1 MRPSLVLL
9 VFVGG
14 GVGSVARY
22 LLATTVQR
30 NAPEGFPFGTFLVN
44 LIGCFAIGVVGALGL
59 ERAALSPEARTFLM
73 VGILGGFTTF
83 SSFAWET
90 LGLLSVSQAN
100 DENVVNPPSIPT
112 MRNVRASGESAA
124 RSSPSAPTTP
134 IAKHPIRFTRN
145 VPNGK
150 PSGAFRWTVVARR

>member
-1 MRPSLVLL
+1 MRPGLVLL

-14 GVGSVARY
+14 GIGSVARY

-30 NAPEGFPFGTFLVN
+30 NTPEGFPFGTFLVN
-44 LIGCFAIGVVGALGL
+44 LIGCFAVGFVGALGL

-90 LGLLSVSQAN
+90 LGLLSVRELLRAALYVGGS
-100 DENVVNPPSIPT
+100 VVLGLLGT
-112 MRNVRASGESAA
+112 AAGRALG
-124 RSSPSAPTTP
+124 R
-134 IAKHPIRFTRN
+134 
-145 VPNGK
+145 V
-150 PSGAFRWTVVARR
+150 GA

>member
-1 MRPSLVLL
+1 MRLGLVLL

-22 LLATTVQR
+22 LLATAVQR

-90 LGLLSVSQAN
+90 LGLLSVRDVFRAALYVGGS
-100 DENVVNPPSIPT
+100 VVLGLLGT
-112 MRNVRASGESAA
+112 AAGRALG
-124 RSSPSAPTTP
+124 R
-134 IAKHPIRFTRN
+134 
-145 VPNGK
+145 V
-150 PSGAFRWTVVARR
+150 GA

>member
-1 MRPSLVLL
+1 MRPGLVLL

-22 LLATTVQR
+22 LLATAVQR

-44 LIGCFAIGVVGALGL
+44 LLGCFAIGVVGALGL

-90 LGLLSVSQAN
+90 LGLLSARDVL
-100 DENVVNPPSIPT
+100 
-112 MRNVRASGESAA
+112 RAALYVGGSVALGLLGTVLGRAIG
-124 RSSPSAPTTP
+124 R
-134 IAKHPIRFTRN
+134 
-145 VPNGK
+145 V
-150 PSGAFRWTVVARR
+150 GA

>member
-1 MRPSLVLL
+1 MRPGLVLL

-14 GVGSVARY
+14 GAGSVARY

-30 NAPEGFPFGTFLVN
+30 SAPGGFPFGTFVVN

-83 SSFAWET
+83 SSFTWET
-90 LGLLSVSQAN
+90 LGLLSAR
-100 DENVVNPPSIPT
+100 DLL
-112 MRNVRASGESAA
+112 RAALYAGGSVALGLLGTALGRA
-124 RSSPSAPTTP
+124 LG
-134 IAKHPIRFTRN
+134 RF
-145 VPNGK
+145 
-150 PSGAFRWTVVARR
+150 GA

>member
-1 MRPSLVLL
+1 MRPGVVLL

-14 GVGSVARY
+14 GLGSVARH
-22 LLATTVQR
+22 LLATAVQR

-90 LGLLSVSQAN
+90 LGLLSVR
-100 DENVVNPPSIPT
+100 DVL
-112 MRNVRASGESAA
+112 RASLYVGGSVALGLLGTVLGRA
-124 RSSPSAPTTP
+124 IGR
-134 IAKHPIRFTRN
+134 
-145 VPNGK
+145 V
-150 PSGAFRWTVVARR
+150 GA

>member
-1 MRPSLVLL
+1 MRPGLVLL

-14 GVGSVARY
+14 GAGSVARY
-22 LLATTVQR
+22 LLATAVQR

-90 LGLLSVSQAN
+90 LGLLSVK
-100 DENVVNPPSIPT
+100 DVL
-112 MRNVRASGESAA
+112 RAALYVGGSVALGLAGTVLGRA
-124 RSSPSAPTTP
+124 IGR
-134 IAKHPIRFTRN
+134 
-145 VPNGK
+145 V
-150 PSGAFRWTVVARR
+150 GA

>member
-1 MRPSLVLL
+1 MRPGLVFL

-22 LLATTVQR
+22 LFATAVQG

-44 LIGCFAIGVVGALGL
+44 LTGCFAIGVVGALGL

-90 LGLLSVSQAN
+90 LGLLSVRDLFRAALYVGGS
-100 DENVVNPPSIPT
+100 VVLGLLGT
-112 MRNVRASGESAA
+112 VLGRALG
-124 RSSPSAPTTP
+124 R
-134 IAKHPIRFTRN
+134 
-145 VPNGK
+145 V
-150 PSGAFRWTVVARR
+150 GA

>member
-14 GVGSVARY
+14 GAGSVARY
-22 LLATTVQR
+22 LLAMTVQR

-73 VGILGGFTTF
+73 VGIIGGFTTF

-90 LGLLSVSQAN
+90 LGLLSVR
-100 DENVVNPPSIPT
+100 DVF
-112 MRNVRASGESAA
+112 RAALYVGGSVALGLLGTVLGRAIG
-124 RSSPSAPTTP
+124 R
-134 IAKHPIRFTRN
+134 
-145 VPNGK
+145 V
-150 PSGAFRWTVVARR
+150 GA

>member
-73 VGILGGFTTF
+73 VGIIGGFTTF

-90 LGLLSVSQAN
+90 LGLLSVR
-100 DENVVNPPSIPT
+100 DVF
-112 MRNVRASGESAA
+112 RAALYVGGSVALGLLGTVLGRAIG
-124 RSSPSAPTTP
+124 R
-134 IAKHPIRFTRN
+134 
-145 VPNGK
+145 V
-150 PSGAFRWTVVARR
+150 GA